1 MPIHYTNTKIKRI
14 RVGLAVS
21 DTGID
26 TSSYEIKEGNSVNGL
41 SSGLNC
47 LKAVNFFT
55 RVELIRQ

>member
-26 TSSYEIKEGNSVNGL
+26 KSSYELKEGNSVNGL

-47 LKAVNFFT
+47 LKDVNF
-55 RVELIRQ
+55 LHGWN